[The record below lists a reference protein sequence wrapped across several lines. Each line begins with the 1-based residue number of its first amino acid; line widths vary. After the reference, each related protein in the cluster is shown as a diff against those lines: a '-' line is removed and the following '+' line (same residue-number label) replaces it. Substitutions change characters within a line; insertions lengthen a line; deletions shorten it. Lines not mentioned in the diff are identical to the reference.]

1 MESNAMD
8 SDGCSTDEGRKKRF
22 REEVFE
28 PSKKTMRS
36 PVRSKNK
43 TYDEKLDLLIDMMRE
58 LKDDQKQI
66 NQEQVEIK
74 KEIKRLREENK
85 LIREENLK
93 LKDENKDI
101 RDKLG
106 KVYKRLEWIEKEEK
120 KNNVVVMGWKIN
132 TDDVKILKSDVVNM
146 IKNQLEIQTQVKS
159 VQKLG
164 EKTCLVQF
172 EKEEDKEIVMKNKY
186 KLKNNKRERIFINE
200 DMTKMER
207 EKEKHI
213 RRVAKEERERGKV
226 VKIGYNKI
234 TINGKEWRWNYN
246 TTQLESTDQKN

>member
-1 MESNAMD
+1 MLFQFRGTSSTHYKATLWRVTAALLMKEGKSGLEKKYSNLV
-8 SDGCSTDEGRKKRF
+8 KRQCDL
-22 REEVFE
+22 
-28 PSKKTMRS
+28 
-36 PVRSKNK
+36 RSKNK
-43 TYDEKLDLLIDMMRE
+43 TNDEKLDLLIDMMRE
-58 LKDDQKQI
+58 LKDDQKQR

-74 KEIKRLREENK
+74 KEIK
-85 LIREENLK
+85 
-93 LKDENKDI
+93 

-106 KVYKRLEWIEKEEK
+106 KVYKRLEWIKKEKK
-120 KNNVVVMGWKIN
+120 KNNVVVMSWKIN
-132 TDDVKILKSDVVNM
+132 TDDVKILKNDVVNM